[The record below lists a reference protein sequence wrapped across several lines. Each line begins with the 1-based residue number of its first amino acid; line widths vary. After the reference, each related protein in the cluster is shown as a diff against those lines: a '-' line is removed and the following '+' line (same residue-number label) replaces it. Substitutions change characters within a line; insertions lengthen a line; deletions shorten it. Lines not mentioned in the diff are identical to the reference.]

1 MRSTEISVR
10 KYQFCSKI
18 IFMLTLVCSHFFKLA
33 QGRCGVFSEER
44 LVFWGELSHNYNMN
58 ERKDFE
64 AASEGCMAEMN
75 HFRLYVAQAAESS
88 STLWIIMCAPS
99 AHLLPQFSQGS
110 EDFHFLLRVHV
121 P

>member
-33 QGRCGVFSEER
+33 QGRCGIFSEER

-58 ERKDFE
+58 ERKDLRQLVR
-64 AASEGCMAEMN
+64 AA
-75 HFRLYVAQAAESS
+75 
-88 STLWIIMCAPS
+88 
-99 AHLLPQFSQGS
+99 
-110 EDFHFLLRVHV
+110 
-121 P
+121 